1 MIYRI
6 FKENEEKTQEYEFLI
21 IISLITIKWL
31 KNYYYYYYYY
41 YYYC

>member
-21 IISLITIKWL
+21 IISLITIK
-31 KNYYYYYYYY
+31 
-41 YYYC
+41 